1 MITIHES
8 THNASEKVRVTFS
21 MPAAQECSDALYLV
35 GWFGEW
41 DEAVYRMER
50 GSGDTWTLTLEL
62 EPGCQYLYRYRT
74 LNGQWLNDP
83 AVPATGSPLEL
94 KNSFFLTNQGKPASS
109 QLAH

>member
-8 THNASEKVRVTFS
+8 KDTASEKIRVTFS
-21 MPAAQECSDALYLV
+21 MPAEQECRDALYLV

-50 GSGDTWTLTLEL
+50 ASGDMWTLTLEL

-83 AVPATGSPLEL
+83 AVPATGGQQEA
-94 KNSFFLTNQGKPASS
+94 KNSFYLTSQGKTAPSE
-109 QLAH
+109 LTH